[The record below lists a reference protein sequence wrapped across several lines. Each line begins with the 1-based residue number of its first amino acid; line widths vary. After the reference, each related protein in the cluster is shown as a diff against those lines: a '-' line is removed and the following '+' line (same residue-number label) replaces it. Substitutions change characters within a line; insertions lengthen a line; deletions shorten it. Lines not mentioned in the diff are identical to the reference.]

1 MMRGTPQ
8 DCIAWLLDA
17 DPGKLYELKEARPQR
32 TLTQNAYY
40 WAMLNRLARTL
51 GVPDS
56 ELHLNMLRE
65 YGVCEV
71 VSFAM
76 HVPPEAV
83 RGYLGD
89 YYDELGVNEGVT
101 PSRREFKVYKGSSK
115 MTRAEFKRLID
126 GMREE
131 CEAQGID
138 VMTPAEVA
146 ALAFA
151 GEEGER
157 NY

>member
-1 MMRGTPQ
+1 MRGYPQ
-8 DCIAWLLDA
+8 DVIAWLLDA
-17 DPGKLYELKEARPQR
+17 DPGEKYELHRVKRKR

-40 WAMLNRLARTL
+40 WEMLNQLARVL
-51 GVPDS
+51 GMPDS

-71 VSFAM
+71 VGFGL
-76 HVPPEAV
+76 HVPQEAV
-83 RGYLGD
+83 SAYVGD
-89 YYDELGVNEGVT
+89 YYDELGVNWRCSPPRKEY
-101 PSRREFKVYKGSSK
+101 KVYKGSSG
-115 MTRAEFKRLID
+115 MTTAEFKRLID

-146 ALAFA
+146 AL
-151 GEEGER
+151 G
-157 NY
+157 